1 MVFSVSMPSKNNTR
15 DQKMINRRVVITG
28 LGALTPIGNTVKEY
42 WEGLQSGRNGAGLI
56 TKFDTTA
63 HTTKFACEV
72 KNFDPLTFIDKK
84 ELRRMDPF
92 THYAIATAVMAIE
105 DSKLDLSKT
114 NLERFG
120 VIYGS
125 GIGGMVTWEE
135 EHSAY
140 INGGPRRISPFFV
153 PKMISD
159 IAAGQISIRYGLK
172 GPNYATTSACA
183 TSSHAIA
190 DAFILI
196 QRGSAD
202 LMLSGGSEAAITPMA
217 IGGFNAARALS
228 TWNDRYL
235 EASRPFDK
243 DRNGFVMGEGSGSLV
258 LEELEH
264 AMKRGAKIYGEIVG
278 IGLTGDAFHV
288 TAPPPGGEGAVRS
301 MKECLRDAEV
311 ELTSVDYIN
320 AHGTS
325 TELNDLHETQAIK
338 TVFGEHAYKLTISS
352 TKSMTGHLLG
362 AAGAIESIAT
372 VLALRNGII
381 PPTIN
386 LDTPDPKCDLNYT
399 PKVAVKKNINYAIS
413 NTFGFGG
420 HNASLLFKKF
430 EE

>member
-1 MVFSVSMPSKNNTR
+1 MSMK
-15 DQKMINRRVVITG
+15 RVVVTG
-28 LGALTPIGNTVKEY
+28 IGALTPIGNSAQEF
-42 WEGLQSGRNGAGLI
+42 WAGLISGKNGVGPI
-56 TKFDTTA
+56 TKFDPA
-63 HTTKFACEV
+63 AFTTKFACEV
-72 KNFDPLTFIDKK
+72 KNFDALTYIDKK

-92 THYAIATAVMAIE
+92 THYSLSTAAMAIE
-105 DSKLDLSKT
+105 DSKLDLSKI
-114 NLERFG
+114 NLERAG

-135 EHSAY
+135 EHTAY
-140 INGGPRRISPFFV
+140 MNGGAKRVSPFFV
-153 PKMISD
+153 PKMIAD
-159 IAAGQISIRYGLK
+159 IAAGQISIKYGLK

-196 QRGSAD
+196 QRGSAEI
-202 LMLSGGSEAAITPMA
+202 MVTGGAEAAITPMSIA
-217 IGGFNAARALS
+217 GFNAARALS
-228 TWNDRYL
+228 TWNDRMM

-243 DRNGFVMGEGSGSLV
+243 DRNGFVMGEGSGTIV

-264 AMKRGAKIYGEIVG
+264 ALKRGATIYGEVVG
-278 IGLTGDAFHV
+278 IGLTGDAYHV

-301 MKECLRDAEV
+301 MKECLKDAGV
-311 ELTSVDYIN
+311 APTVVDYIN

-325 TELNDLHETQAIK
+325 TELNDLNETLAIK
-338 TVFGEHAYKLTISS
+338 SVFGDHANKLAVSS

-362 AAGAIESIAT
+362 AAGAIEAIASL
-372 VLALRNGII
+372 LAIKNSII

-386 LDTPDPKCDLNYT
+386 HEAATPEMNLNYT
-399 PKVAVKKNINYAIS
+399 PKVAVKKDINYALS

-430 EE
+430 VG

>member
-1 MVFSVSMPSKNNTR
+1 MSK
-15 DQKMINRRVVITG
+15 RRVVVTG
-28 LGALTPIGNTVKEY
+28 MGALSPIGNNLNEY
-42 WEGLQSGRNGAGLI
+42 WSGLKEGKNGSGLI
-56 TKFDTTA
+56 TRFDTSDF
-63 HTTKFACEV
+63 TTKFACEV
-72 KNFDPLTFIDKK
+72 KNFDPETYLDKK
-84 ELRRMDPF
+84 ALKRMDPY
-92 THYAIATAVMAIE
+92 TQYALSTSIMAFE
-105 DSKLDLSKT
+105 DSQL
-114 NLERFG
+114 NLEKSDLERIG
-120 VIYGS
+120 VIFGS
-125 GIGGMVTWEE
+125 GIGGMETFEAQHRAFYE
-135 EHSAY
+135 
-140 INGGPRRISPFFV
+140 GGPRKISPFFV
-153 PKMISD
+153 PMMISD
-159 IAAGQISIRYGLK
+159 IAAGQISIHYGFK

-202 LMLSGGSEAAITPMA
+202 IIFSGGSEAAIVPMA

-243 DRNGFVMGEGSGSLV
+243 DRNGFVMGEGSGTLV

-264 AMKRGAKIYGEIVG
+264 AVNRGAKIYGEIVG
-278 IGLTGDAFHV
+278 VGLTADAFHL
-288 TAPPPGGEGAVRS
+288 TAPAPEGDGARRS
-301 MKECLRDAEV
+301 MLEAIKDAGIEKEE
-311 ELTSVDYIN
+311 VDYIN

-338 TVFGEHAYKLTISS
+338 NLFGNHAYKLAISS

-362 AAGAIESIAT
+362 AAGALEAIAT
-372 VLALRNGII
+372 ILSIREGII

-386 LDTPDPKCDLNYT
+386 LDESEPELDLNYT
-399 PKVAVKKNINYAIS
+399 PKKAVNKDIKYALS

-420 HNASLLFKKF
+420 HNASILFKKF